1 MITTAAKPAGLRSS
15 VAARACVLTLAGLLL
30 GACQSPTP
38 GPGNQTAKSS
48 DRALTTMERIARAAS
63 RCWFKSGD
71 KRFRAYRLAPE
82 LNSFSGRPRVL
93 LVPANR
99 PEDRPL
105 AVIEA
110 TGDPA
115 TIEAYGPL
123 MSAPVGNRMATDI
136 NNWAG
141 GSTNCGTTS

>member
-1 MITTAAKPAGLRSS
+1 MAGLILS
-15 VAARACVLTLAGLLL
+15 G
-30 GACQSPTP
+30 CQSSTP
-38 GPGNQTAKSS
+38 GPGDQSAVSS

-71 KRFRAYRLAPE
+71 KRFRPYRLAPE
-82 LNSFSGRPRVL
+82 LNSFSGRPRIL
-93 LVPANR
+93 LVPASR

-110 TGDPA
+110 QGDPA
-115 TIEAYGPL
+115 TVQAYGPL

-136 NNWAG
+136 KSWAG
-141 GSTNCGTTS
+141 GSTSCGAKT